1 MTPVWRTDVS
11 LQHFAGLV
19 VSRERTPAFRVTVGC
34 ELQRPVT
41 LSSHPLE
48 SNQNLSV
55 FSRARNRVRQSGST
69 SAVHVLGRHGHDAQI
84 ITIDIHLSQSA
95 AIPFREDLESD
106 PQSEEMPKMERPP
119 WFPRA
124 ALHESR
130 GYVITVQGPPRRG
143 RYPGYQADR

>member
-1 MTPVWRTDVS
+1 MERAAGIAPATSVWLTDVS

-34 ELQRPVT
+34 EVQRPVT

-55 FSRARNRVRQSGST
+55 FGRARNRVRQSGST
-69 SAVHVLGRHGHDAQI
+69 SAAHVLGRHGHDAQI
-84 ITIDIHLSQSA
+84 ITIDLRLSENA
-95 AIPFREDLESD
+95 AIPFCKDLESD
-106 PQSEEMPKMERPP
+106 PQFERMPKIERPP

-124 ALHESR
+124 ALHDH
-130 GYVITVQGPPRRG
+130 VVT
-143 RYPGYQADR
+143 